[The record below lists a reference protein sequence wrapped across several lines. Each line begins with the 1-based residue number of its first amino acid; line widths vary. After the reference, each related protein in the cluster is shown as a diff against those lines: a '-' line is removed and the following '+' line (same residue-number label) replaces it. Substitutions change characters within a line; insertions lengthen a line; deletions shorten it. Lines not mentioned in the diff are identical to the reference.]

1 MDASYLI
8 MQSFSI
14 SCELSFRK
22 SLLVEI
28 RSLVCPICPAQ
39 VISYENT
46 ILVEF
51 VASSRMM
58 YYDFTELVDKVF
70 VYLNRH
76 GYDAHVRQVI
86 FFQDV

>member
-1 MDASYLI
+1 M
-8 MQSFSI
+8 MFSI
-14 SCELSFRK
+14 STERSFKK
-22 SLLVEI
+22 SLLVEV
-28 RSLVCPICPAQ
+28 RSLVCAICQAS
-39 VISYENT
+39 VVSYENT

-51 VASSRMM
+51 VPNGMM

-70 VYLNRH
+70 VYLNSR

>member
-1 MDASYLI
+1 M
-8 MQSFSI
+8 MMFSI
-14 SCELSFRK
+14 STERSFKK
-22 SLLVEI
+22 SLLVEV
-28 RSLVCPICPAQ
+28 RSLVCAICQAA
-39 VISYENT
+39 VVSYENT

-51 VASSRMM
+51 VPNGMM

-70 VYLNRH
+70 VYLNSR